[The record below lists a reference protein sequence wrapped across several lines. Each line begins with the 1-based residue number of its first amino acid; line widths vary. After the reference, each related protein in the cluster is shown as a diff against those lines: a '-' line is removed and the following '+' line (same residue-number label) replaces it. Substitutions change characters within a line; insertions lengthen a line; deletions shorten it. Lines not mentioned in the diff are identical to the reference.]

1 MFDEKQKIILN
12 ALNKTYP
19 GRKSFQLREIN
30 DIAEQN
36 GIEKRYVTDLTK
48 KLNKVTR
55 GVYDISNFNNESEN
69 KVSSIA
75 KLQTISNTEDVY
87 IPDVDKYFVRWGHT
101 KDVEEIIK
109 SKQFY
114 PVFIT
119 GLSGNGKTLMVEQ
132 VCAKLKRNF
141 IRVQISPETDE
152 DDLIGGFRLVNGE
165 TVFAEGP
172 IIRAMKSGAILL
184 IDEIDRSSNKIM
196 CLQGV
201 LEGNP
206 VLIKKTGELVKPE
219 LGFNIFATANTKG
232 KGSDD
237 GRFIAASI
245 IDEAF
250 LERFVIAME
259 QPYPTPPTEKK
270 IVLKHMEKYGKT
282 DADFAEKLV
291 VWSEAIRKTFIDGGV
306 DELIST
312 RRLCHIA
319 KTFAIFNDKL
329 KSIKLCVARFDE
341 DTKEAFVDLY
351 TKIDAGIKLDP
362 TFENVNDEN
371 VNEGMDKNFS
381 PN

>member
-1 MFDEKQKIILN
+1 MVRAPACHAGGRGFESRRSRRIVNFQYLSIKI
-12 ALNKTYP
+12 
-19 GRKSFQLREIN
+19 
-30 DIAEQN
+30 
-36 GIEKRYVTDLTK
+36 
-48 KLNKVTR
+48 
-55 GVYDISNFNNESEN
+55 
-69 KVSSIA
+69 
-75 KLQTISNTEDVY
+75 QTISNTEDIY

-259 QPYPTPPTEKK
+259 QPYPTPATEKK

-362 TFENVNDEN
+362 TFENVN
-371 VNEGMDKNFS
+371 EGMDKQNEIPF
-381 PN
+381 

>member
-36 GIEKRYVTDLTK
+36 GIEKRYVTELTK

-69 KVSSIA
+69 KVSSIS
-75 KLQTISNTEDVY
+75 KLQTISNTEDIY

-259 QPYPTPPTEKK
+259 QPYPTPATEKK

-362 TFENVNDEN
+362 TFENVN
-371 VNEGMDKNFS
+371 EGMDKQNEILF
-381 PN
+381 

>member
-36 GIEKRYVTDLTK
+36 GIEKRYVTELTK

-69 KVSSIA
+69 KVSSIS
-75 KLQTISNTEDVY
+75 KLQTISNTEDIY

-165 TVFAEGP
+165 TVFAEGS

-259 QPYPTPPTEKK
+259 QPYPTPATEKK

-362 TFENVNDEN
+362 TFENVN
-371 VNEGMDKNFS
+371 EGMDKQNEIPF
-381 PN
+381 

>member
-36 GIEKRYVTDLTK
+36 GIEKRYVTELTK

-69 KVSSIA
+69 KVSSIS
-75 KLQTISNTEDVY
+75 KLQTISNTEDIY

-259 QPYPTPPTEKK
+259 QPYPTPATEKK

-362 TFENVNDEN
+362 KFEN
-371 VNEGMDKNFS
+371 VNEGMDKQNEILF
-381 PN
+381 